1 MVIYALVIVATRL
14 VLLAH
19 HPSDVVAG
27 AITGVIG
34 AMAVRYWFASRH
46 LAFTIRADGTI
57 DPLPGPSWGHVKRV
71 AREAFAP

>member
-1 MVIYALVIVATRL
+1 MLAYALVICATRL

-27 AITGVIG
+27 ALIGVIG
-34 AMAVRYWFASRH
+34 AMAVRYWFAARH
-46 LAFTIRADGTI
+46 LAFTIRSDGTI
-57 DPLPGPSWGHVKRV
+57 DPLPGPAPSHLKRV

>member
-1 MVIYALVIVATRL
+1 MVVYAFLIIVSRL

-27 AITGVIG
+27 ALVGVVG
-34 AMAVRYWFASRH
+34 AMIVRYWFAARH
-46 LAFTIRADGTI
+46 LAFTIHRNGAIAG
-57 DPLPGPSWGHVKRV
+57 LAGPSATHLKRV